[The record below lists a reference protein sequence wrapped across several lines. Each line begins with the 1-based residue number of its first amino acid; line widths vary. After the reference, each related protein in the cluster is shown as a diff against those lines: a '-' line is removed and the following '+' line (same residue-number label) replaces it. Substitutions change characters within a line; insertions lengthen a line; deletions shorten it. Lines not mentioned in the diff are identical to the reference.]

1 MIFYVWNT
9 VLPEANRWA
18 SYPRLLGCNASC
30 FSLYPMEGYL
40 VPKYGQLQK
49 PQTVPLSPPCLATLT
64 VGQLKSAFL
73 RCWLL
78 RCHGCF
84 LYRMG
89 RGEWGA
95 RTAPPTQF
103 SSHGFLPRSLPPFRS
118 SLQTETSLSLP
129 TSGFW
134 DYISAPTG
142 CSDFMTRVVITC
154 TIPVI
159 MALWAHT
166 CQPLA
171 KVRAAHLF
179 LQLPYAIGV
188 MLIPVLRVSKQA
200 YPKWLA

>member
-64 VGQLKSAFL
+64 VGQLKSEPSCAADSWDVMAAFSTEWAGVSEGPGRHHQL
-73 RCWLL
+73 SFPAMASFPAHSLSVLSANRNFSLTSHKWLL
-78 RCHGCF
+78 GC
-84 LYRMG
+84 
-89 RGEWGA
+89 
-95 RTAPPTQF
+95 
-103 SSHGFLPRSLPPFRS
+103 
-118 SLQTETSLSLP
+118 
-129 TSGFW
+129 
-134 DYISAPTG
+134 ISAPMG
-142 CSDFMTRVVITC
+142 CSDFMIRVVITC